1 MSIRE
6 QNTNIEAML
15 QQARGGIG
23 TPPELTTAKAG
34 KAPRGNNFAVI
45 LYEDCAE
52 HMEMLKYLTT
62 RQRYECVWIKHDKD
76 VWTAEDEEVLNGT
89 YSSGDSKKA
98 HYHIMWKVRDS
109 STASAQQKFF
119 RTWVNHV
126 ELISSASSY
135 VAYMLHDTP
144 DSMHKTPYS
153 MEELQGSSRLIKRC
167 LGDEAII
174 QNKNLVEM
182 ANILTEGDGS
192 VISLIG
198 RMSMI
203 PDNEIADYMD
213 TLARFQGL
221 LSEASRQEIA
231 RKIRKGK

>member
-6 QNTNIEAML
+6 QERNIEIMI

-23 TPPELTTAKAG
+23 TPPSTKAG
-34 KAPRGNNFAVI
+34 KPQKGNNFAVI

-62 RQRYECVWIKHDKD
+62 RPRYECVWIKHDRD
-76 VWTAEDEEVLNGT
+76 IWTVDDEEVINGD
-89 YSSGDSKKA
+89 YNAGDKKKP
-98 HYHIMWKVRDS
+98 HYHIMWKLRDCT
-109 STASAQQKFF
+109 TAQAQQKFF
-119 RTWVNHV
+119 GTWVNHV
-126 ELISSASSY
+126 EMISSASSY

-144 DSMHKTPYS
+144 DSMKKVSYC
-153 MEELQGSSRLIKRC
+153 MDELKGSSRLIKRC

-174 QNKNLVEM
+174 QNRNLCDM

-198 RMSMI
+198 SMATI

-221 LSEASRQEIA
+221 LSEASRQELA
-231 RKIRKGK
+231 RKKGKY